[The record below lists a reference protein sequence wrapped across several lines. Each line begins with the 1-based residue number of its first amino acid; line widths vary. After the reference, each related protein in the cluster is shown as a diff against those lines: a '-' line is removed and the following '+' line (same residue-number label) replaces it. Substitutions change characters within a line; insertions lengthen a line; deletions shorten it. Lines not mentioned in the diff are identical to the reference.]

1 MKMRK
6 NNQKKSKNM
15 ILRGIIAVAAALV
28 TIAGAVILFL
38 KRRSWRGWII
48 NFMLI
53 FVVIFSIVISVSP
66 TFAYTAD
73 PEETETTET
82 STEPTTKKSTSAYI
96 ITEQET
102 TEIEPT
108 AELETDVIIEPET
121 SEEIEIDVN
130 EFLNAERR
138 PLTPPG
144 NLTLVDDLSGEQ
156 SEDKQFITVTT
167 KSGNYFYMII
177 DRANDKDNVHFLNL
191 VDEADLLAI
200 LEEEKTEKPTKTAE
214 PAPEPTTTPEPKPE
228 PKKTNTTG
236 LLIMLAVTAAVGGGA
251 FYYFK
256 VMKPKQGASKST
268 EKSELDEFEFD
279 ADEDDFITINT
290 GEEQKESEYDNE
302 ADEDIPDFTAADETE
317 LDFNES
323 EGE

>member
-6 NNQKKSKNM
+6 NNKKKNKNKV
-15 ILRGIIAVAAALV
+15 LRGIIAVAAALV

-38 KRRSWRGWII
+38 KRRSWRGWIV
-48 NFMLI
+48 NFILI
-53 FVVIFSIVISVSP
+53 FVVIFSVVINVSP
-66 TFAYTAD
+66 TFAYTD
-73 PEETETTET
+73 PEETGITEI
-82 STEPTTKKSTSAYI
+82 STEPTTR
-96 ITEQET
+96 EEPT
-102 TEIEPT
+102 TEIETT
-108 AELETDVIIEPET
+108 AESEPETDIIEPET

-130 EFLNAERR
+130 EFLNSDRR

-290 GEEQKESEYDNE
+290 GEVQPAPEYDGD
-302 ADEDIPDFTAADETE
+302 ADEDIPDFTA
-317 LDFNES
+317 ES
-323 EGE
+323 EDGE

>member
-6 NNQKKSKNM
+6 NNQKKSNNKV
-15 ILRGIIAVAAALV
+15 LRGIIAIAAALV
-28 TIAGAVILFL
+28 TIAGVVILFL

-53 FVVIFSIVISVSP
+53 TVVIFSVVISVSP
-66 TFAYTAD
+66 TFAYTD
-73 PEETETTET
+73 PEETETTEI
-82 STEPTTKKSTSAYI
+82 STEPTTRKSTSAYI

-102 TEIEPT
+102 TEIETT
-108 AELETDVIIEPET
+108 AGSETETDVIIEPET

-130 EFLNAERR
+130 EFLNADRR

-177 DRANDKDNVHFLNL
+177 DRVNDKDNVHFLNL

-200 LEEEKTEKPTKTAE
+200 LEDEKTEKPTKTAE
-214 PAPEPTTTPEPKPE
+214 PAPEPTSTSEPKPE

-236 LLIMLAVTAAVGGGA
+236 LLIMLVVIAAVGGGA

-256 VMKPKQGASKST
+256 VMKPKQGASKNT

-290 GEEQKESEYDNE
+290 GEGQKDPEYDGE
-302 ADEDIPDFTAADETE
+302 TDEDMPDFTA
-317 LDFNES
+317 ES
-323 EGE
+323 EDNE

>member
-6 NNQKKSKNM
+6 NNQKKSKNKV
-15 ILRGIIAVAAALV
+15 LRGIIAVAAALV
-28 TIAGAVILFL
+28 AVAGAVILFL
-38 KRRSWRGWII
+38 KRRSWRGWIV

-53 FVVIFSIVISVSP
+53 FVVIFSVVISVSP
-66 TFAYTAD
+66 TFAYTD
-73 PEETETTET
+73 PEETGITEI
-82 STEPTTKKSTSAYI
+82 STEPTTRKSTKEEPT
-96 ITEQET
+96 TEPET
-102 TEIEPT
+102 TEIETT
-108 AELETDVIIEPET
+108 AESESETDIIIEPET

-130 EFLNAERR
+130 EFLNSDRR

-177 DRANDKDNVHFLNL
+177 DRANEKDNVHFLNL

-228 PKKTNTTG
+228 PKKSNTTG
-236 LLIMLAVTAAVGGGA
+236 LLIMLAVTAAVGGGV

-290 GEEQKESEYDNE
+290 GEEQKDPEYDSE
-302 ADEDIPDFTAADETE
+302 TDEDMPDFTA
-317 LDFNES
+317 ES